1 MAQNL
6 SPPPASDT
14 DEIFE
19 AMEKLSR
26 DSQVVRSG
34 HFIAAERQDRK
45 LKTFTIIIVV
55 LNVLIASGLVETTIP
70 DQKIITITI
79 KLLSFLAAALAS
91 VLGVFNYKKT
101 VECHT
106 KSGSVY
112 SSINHRLRLVMAEYE
127 ENPQNRPAFVN
138 DFKALSDEYLKAN
151 DDATECIPSDS
162 DYDKARAAI
171 KARE

>member
-19 AMEKLSR
+19 AMEKLLH

-70 DQKIITITI
+70 DQKIITI
-79 KLLSFLAAALAS
+79 KLAL
-91 VLGVFNYKKT
+91 
-101 VECHT
+101 
-106 KSGSVY
+106 
-112 SSINHRLRLVMAEYE
+112 RLRP
-127 ENPQNRPAFVN
+127 ENKRAPLLYVYGCVPVN
-138 DFKALSDEYLKAN
+138 FTRL
-151 DDATECIPSDS
+151 
-162 DYDKARAAI
+162 
-171 KARE
+171 RELPPC